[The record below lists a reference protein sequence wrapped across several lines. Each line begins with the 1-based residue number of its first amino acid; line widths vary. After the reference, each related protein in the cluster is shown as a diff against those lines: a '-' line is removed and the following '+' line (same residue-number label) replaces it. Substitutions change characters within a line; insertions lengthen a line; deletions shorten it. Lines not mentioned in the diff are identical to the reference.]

1 VSNRYTIQV
10 ELGPGMLAPQLKDA
24 KRRDKACAALVRLFQ
39 GIGSGTYNSGQ
50 VDVGVDDGVGGT
62 APSQTVTYV
71 TPSGA
76 QTITVG
82 GVAIAFTAGVDAPTT
97 ALAAVAAAQ
106 ASPAFRAMCRA
117 TAAAG
122 VVTLRSNVNPRI
134 YTAANGCTTAA
145 TGTGATAGGATMAGG
160 VNAAQNGWLL

>member
-1 VSNRYTIQV
+1 MSNRYTIQV
-10 ELGPGMLAPQLKDA
+10 EVGPGTLAPQLKDS

-71 TPSGA
+71 APSGA

-82 GVAIAFTAGVDAPTT
+82 GVVINFTAGADATTT
-97 ALAAVAAAQ
+97 AANAVAAAQ

-117 TAAAG
+117 SSVAG

-134 YTAANGCTTAA
+134 YTAANGCTVAA
-145 TGTGATAGGATMAGG
+145 TGTGATANGATMTGG